1 VDRIIKQEQNAEGR
15 WTLER
20 YHNNGFVKSLVYQTK
35 NRMKQFLALVIVLA
49 TLDFSV
55 HGQEK
60 PPGYI
65 ICTSAAERLYTGSPS
80 ILVLSNGDYLASH
93 DFFGPKAIEN
103 GGLGTT
109 RIFVSKDKGKNW
121 SLRTTIQGQ
130 FWSTLFQHKGS
141 IYIFG
146 TRGGVN
152 DCVIRRSNDMGQ
164 TWTEPK
170 NSETG
175 LLLPKNGNMG
185 YHCAPMPVTIHAG
198 RIWRAFEYTPDKG
211 WGQFQSLMLS
221 ADTSADLLDAKSWT
235 SSNRLAFETNWQKD
249 YTCWLEGNAVVS
261 PSKQLVNIL
270 RVNFKGDDI
279 AALTNVSEDGTKIS
293 FNPKTGFIDLPG
305 GCKKFSIRY
314 DSVSKRY
321 WSLANYAPI
330 AEKEKAKSMNHALE
344 RARNTLVLIS
354 SEDLIHW
361 KKHFTVLYSPDI
373 KQHGFQYADW
383 TIEKNDII
391 AAVRTAYGEKTDGSH
406 DANHITFHRIQDFRK
421 KLKKEIAD

>member
-1 VDRIIKQEQNAEGR
+1 
-15 WTLER
+15 
-20 YHNNGFVKSLVYQTK
+20 
-35 NRMKQFLALVIVLA
+35 MKQFLALVILLA
-49 TLDFSV
+49 TLGFIV

-65 ICTSAAERLYTGSPS
+65 ICTSPAERLYTGSPS

-109 RIFVSKDKGKNW
+109 RIFVSKDKGKHW
-121 SLRTTIQGQ
+121 MLRSTIQGQ
-130 FWSTLFQHKGS
+130 FWSTLFQHKGF
-141 IYIFG
+141 IYILG

-211 WGQFQSLMLS
+211 WGQFESLMLS
-221 ADTSADLLDAKSWT
+221 ADTSADLLNAKNWT
-235 SSNRLAFETNWQKD
+235 SSNRLAFDTKWQKD

-261 PSKQLVNIL
+261 PTNQMVNIL
-270 RVNFKGDDI
+270 RVNFKGDDV

-361 KKHFTVLYSPDI
+361 KKHFTVLYSPHI

-391 AAVRTAYGEKTDGSH
+391 ATVRTAYGEKTDGSH

>member
-1 VDRIIKQEQNAEGR
+1 
-15 WTLER
+15 
-20 YHNNGFVKSLVYQTK
+20 
-35 NRMKQFLALVIVLA
+35 MKQLIVLIA
-49 TLDFSV
+49 FV
-55 HGQEK
+55 IKGQVLIGQDL
-60 PPGYI
+60 PPGRV
-65 ICTSAAERLYTGSPS
+65 ICKSTTEGLYTGSPS
-80 ILVLSNGDYLASH
+80 ILILSNGDYLASH

-109 RIFVSKDKGKNW
+109 RIFVSKDKGKHW
-121 SLRTTIQGQ
+121 RLRSTIQGQ
-130 FWSTLFQHKGS
+130 FWSTLFQHKES

-152 DCVIRRSNDMGQ
+152 DCIIRRSNDMGQ
-164 TWTEPK
+164 SWTEPK

-175 LLLPKNGNMG
+175 LLLPKNENMG

-221 ADTSADLLDAKSWT
+221 ADTAADLLNAKSWT
-235 SSNRLAFETNWQKD
+235 SSNRLAFNTNWQNG

-261 PSKQLVNIL
+261 PSNQLVNIL

-305 GCKKFSIRY
+305 ACKKFSIKY
-314 DSVSKRY
+314 DNVSKRF

-330 AEKEKAKSMNHALE
+330 AEKEKAKAMNHALE

-361 KKHFTVLYSPDI
+361 KKHLTVLYSPDI

-406 DANHITFHRIQDFRK
+406 DANHITFHRIKDFRK

>member
-1 VDRIIKQEQNAEGR
+1 
-15 WTLER
+15 
-20 YHNNGFVKSLVYQTK
+20 
-35 NRMKQFLALVIVLA
+35 MKQFLALVILLA

-65 ICTSAAERLYTGSPS
+65 ICTSPAERLYTGSPS

-93 DFFGPKAIEN
+93 DFFGPRAIEN

-121 SLRTTIQGQ
+121 MLRSTIQGQ

-164 TWTEPK
+164 SWTEPK

-175 LLLPKNGNMG
+175 LLLPKNGSMG

-221 ADTSADLLDAKSWT
+221 ADTSADLLNAKNWT
-235 SSNRLAFETNWQKD
+235 SSNRLSFDTKWQKD

-261 PSKQLVNIL
+261 PSNQLVNIL
-270 RVNFKGDDI
+270 RVNFKGDDV
-279 AALTNVSEDGTKIS
+279 AALTNVSDDGTDIS

-305 GCKKFSIRY
+305 GCKKFSIKY
-314 DSVSKRY
+314 DNISKRY

-354 SEDLIHW
+354 SDDLIHW

-383 TIEKNDII
+383 TIENNDII

-406 DANHITFHRIQDFRK
+406 DANYITFQRIKDFRK

>member
-1 VDRIIKQEQNAEGR
+1 
-15 WTLER
+15 
-20 YHNNGFVKSLVYQTK
+20 
-35 NRMKQFLALVIVLA
+35 MKQFLTLVILLA
-49 TLDFSV
+49 TLNFNV

-65 ICTSAAERLYTGSPS
+65 ICTSPAERLYTGSPS

-103 GGLGTT
+103 RGLGTT
-109 RIFVSKDKGKNW
+109 RIFVSKDKGKHW
-121 SLRTTIQGQ
+121 RLRTTIQGQ
-130 FWSTLFQHKGS
+130 FWSTLFEHKGS
-141 IYIFG
+141 VYILG

-185 YHCAPMPVTIHAG
+185 YHCAPMPVTFHEG
-198 RIWRAFEYTPDKG
+198 RIWRALEYTPDKG
-211 WGQFQSLMLS
+211 WGQFQSLMMS
-221 ADTSADLLDAKSWT
+221 ADTSANLLDAKSWT
-235 SSNRLAFETNWQKD
+235 SSNRLAFNTNWQKE

-261 PSKQLVNIL
+261 PTNQMVNIL

-330 AEKEKAKSMNHALE
+330 AEKEKAKSMNHTLE
-344 RARNTLVLIS
+344 RTRNTLVLIS

-421 KLKKEIAD
+421 KLKKEIVE